1 MRESTLDRPTSEPTT
16 TGPGNGP
23 ATPVAGRR
31 RRIFIPI
38 LALVVIIGLIFGIR
52 YLIFSAHHVSS
63 DDAQIEGNVTT
74 VGARVK
80 GQIASVAVQ
89 DNQFV
94 HKGQVLA
101 TIDPRD
107 YQVAVAQAQAAYQ
120 QAVSAQQAAQL
131 GVPQQLDIT
140 AAQSAG
146 AQAQIGQA
154 QAHVAQAQHQVSA
167 AADQFNS
174 AQAQLV
180 KANQD
185 YARTKTLASEGAI
198 PQSQLDAARAA
209 YAAARAA
216 RDAAQ
221 QQVQQ
226 ADAGVAQAQAEVAAG
241 GAQLQQAQ
249 TGTQS
254 AQIKQSQATTSRAQ
268 VNAASAALQAAKLQ
282 LSYTTFTAPIDGI
295 VSKKSVNVGDTV
307 AVGQPLM
314 AIADQ
319 QHLWVT
325 ANLKE
330 TDLTKVR
337 IGQAVT
343 IHVDA
348 YPKQSFSGRVQSIAP
363 ATGATFALIPPDN
376 ATGNFTKVVQ
386 RVPVR
391 IAIDAASDPQHV
403 LRQGLSVEVTIDT
416 SKG

>member
-1 MRESTLDRPTSEPTT
+1 MREATITRPATES
-16 TGPGNGP
+16 GNGP
-23 ATPVAGRR
+23 STPPSGRR
-31 RRIFIPI
+31 RRILIPI
-38 LALVVIIGLIFGIR
+38 ITIVVIVGLIFGIR

-63 DDAQIEGNVTT
+63 DDAQINGDVTT

-80 GQIASVAVQ
+80 GQIMAVNVG
-89 DNQFV
+89 DNQYV
-94 HKGQVLA
+94 RKGQVLA
-101 TIDPRD
+101 RIDPRD
-107 YQVAVAQAQAAYQ
+107 FAVAVEQAQAAYQ
-120 QAVSAQQAAQL
+120 QAVSAQRAAQL
-131 GVPQQLDIT
+131 GVPQQAEIT

-154 QAHVAQAQHQVSA
+154 QARVAQAQHQVSA
-167 AADQFNS
+167 ATAQAQA
-174 AQAQLV
+174 AQAQLD

-185 YARTKTLASEGAI
+185 YRRAQTLANEGAI

-209 YAAARAA
+209 YAAALAGL
-216 RDAAQ
+216 DAAQ
-221 QQVQQ
+221 QLVQQ
-226 ADAGVAQAQAEVAAG
+226 AAAGVEQAQAEVAAG

-249 TGTQS
+249 TGSQS
-254 AQIKQSQATTSRAQ
+254 TQIKQSQAATSTAQ
-268 VNAASAALQAAKLQ
+268 AKAVAAALQAAKLQ
-282 LSYTTFTAPIDGI
+282 LSYTTVTAPIDGI

-319 QHLWVT
+319 QRLWVT

-330 TDLTKVR
+330 TELTKVR
-337 IGQAVT
+337 VGQPVA

-348 YPKQSFSGRVQSIAP
+348 YPKQSFSGSVQSIAP

-391 IAIDAASDPQHV
+391 IAIDSSSDPQHV

-416 SKG
+416 SKD